1 MGSGVKPCLPE
12 ELMTSVQITSQ
23 VNIGLDQLIN
33 GVSQLETHDL
43 EQFVGQISFLL
54 AQRKVPSLPRRET
67 ELLELINQGL
77 PEAIQSR
84 YDALQAKLHDET
96 IAPDEHQELLSLIDT
111 VEQATG
117 DRLRSLIELSQLRQ
131 VSLDELMAQLGIH
144 HPPVYA

>member
-1 MGSGVKPCLPE
+1 MSSGVKLCLSE
-12 ELMTSVQITSQ
+12 KLMTSVQITSQ
-23 VNIGLDQLIN
+23 VNIGLDQLLN
-33 GVSQLETHDL
+33 GVAQLETTDL
-43 EQFVGQISFLL
+43 EQFVGQINVLL

-84 YDALQAKLHDET
+84 YDALQAKLHDEM
-96 IAPDEHQELLSLIDT
+96 IAPDEHQEMLSLIDT

>member
-1 MGSGVKPCLPE
+1 
-12 ELMTSVQITSQ
+12 MTSVQITSQ

-33 GVSQLETHDL
+33 GVSQLETSDL
-43 EQFVGQISFLL
+43 EQFVGEINALL

-84 YDALQAKLHDET
+84 YDELQAKLHDET
-96 IAPDEHQELLSLIDT
+96 IAPDEHEELLALIDP
-111 VEQATG
+111 VEQATA

-131 VSLDELMAQLGIH
+131 ISLDELMTQLGIH